1 MTNTRVFTPQTTT
14 PEPAEQVRLPIGENT
29 IKYDKGRKVIQV
41 SLLGRGRHNVR
52 LRRRE
57 IDKMEKGLR
66 AQHRGQPTQYGVD
79 YANHTIQF
87 YPAAV
92 NEFVAVIE
100 YGEKGDTVE
109 ATEEITG

>member
-1 MTNTRVFTPQTTT
+1 
-14 PEPAEQVRLPIGENT
+14 
-29 IKYDKGRKVIQV
+29 
-41 SLLGRGRHNVR
+41 
-52 LRRRE
+52 
-57 IDKMEKGLR
+57 MEKGLR

-100 YGEKGDTVE
+100 YGEKGDAVE
-109 ATEEITG
+109 PTEEITG